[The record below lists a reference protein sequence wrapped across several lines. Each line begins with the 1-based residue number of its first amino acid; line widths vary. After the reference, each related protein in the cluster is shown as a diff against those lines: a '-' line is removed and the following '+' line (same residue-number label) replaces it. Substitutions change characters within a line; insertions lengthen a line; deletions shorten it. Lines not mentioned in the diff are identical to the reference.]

1 MRGGSMIVEDQPSL
15 SGVAGAGSARDAT
28 ARGPIRQADVIL
40 LERQAFQ
47 PEALAKLLGDL
58 ADAPIVVILSPGGDD
73 RRVQQALHA
82 AVVALT
88 GLTDSPPSPREVPP
102 AHHGRLADWQVRRL
116 EAHIDAHL
124 DETIYVRDLAAVT
137 RLSLGHFA
145 HAFKRTFGIPPLAHV
160 TRRRLTRAC
169 ERMLAGD
176 EPLSR
181 IAQEC
186 GFCDQSHFTR
196 HFHRALGMAPH
207 HWRRLHAS
215 RPPQPP
221 DPRLPSGTPD
231 GRGGPHSR

>member
-1 MRGGSMIVEDQPSL
+1 MRHRSMIVEDQPSL
-15 SGVAGAGSARDAT
+15 PGVDEISSARRPAS
-28 ARGPIRQADVIL
+28 RGAIRQPDVIL

-47 PEALAKLLGDL
+47 PGELEKLLADL
-58 ADAPIVVILSPGGDD
+58 ADTPIVVILSPGRDD
-73 RRVQQALHA
+73 RHVQQARHA
-82 AVVALT
+82 AVVALS
-88 GLTDSPPSPREVPP
+88 GRSAAAPPTREDAP
-102 AHHGRLADWQVRRL
+102 APHGRLTDWQVRRI
-116 EAHIDAHL
+116 EAHIEAHL
-124 DETIYVRDLAAVT
+124 DETIHVRDLAALS

-160 TRRRLTRAC
+160 THRRLTRAC

-207 HWRRLHAS
+207 HWRRLHA
-215 RPPQPP
+215 P
-221 DPRLPSGTPD
+221 
-231 GRGGPHSR
+231 GPL